1 MSGYDI
7 QAAIAQAAK
16 QGPNVNE
23 VQKGGGGG
31 YVPPA
36 EGLCIGTLVGYI
48 EVGNHEKTV
57 KCVSSIKP
65 YAHWIFELAGGKNAP
80 RKNEETG
87 ELIPHRIT
95 IKTPISRNEK
105 AGYYKLFQKLS
116 NGDSSITHPAQL
128 LEKHWLLRIVHN
140 KWTPAGS
147 TDEITTASI
156 GSATEGW
163 NVSPP
168 VRPADPMD
176 SDSKEQPLAKPARIS
191 ELRLFL
197 WDFPS
202 KEMWDSLYIDGDYPE
217 RKDEKTGKV
226 TAPAKSKN
234 VIQETIMSATNWAD
248 SPMAE
253 ILSAGS
259 LDFAAEDA
267 PFDGGVPSAGGAAD
281 DDPLAGM
288 L

>member
-1 MSGYDI
+1 MTYDI
-7 QAAIAQAAK
+7 QAAIAQAAA

-23 VQKGGGGG
+23 VQKGGGG
-31 YVPPA
+31 YKPPE
-36 EGLCIGTLVGYI
+36 EGPCLGTLVGYI
-48 EVGNHEKTV
+48 EIGNHEKTIKGV
-57 KCVSSIKP
+57 ASVKP
-65 YAHWIFELAGGKNAP
+65 YAQWIFELAGGKNAP

-95 IKTPISRNEK
+95 ITTPISRNEK
-105 AGYYKLFQKLS
+105 AGYYKLFQRLS
-116 NGDSSITHPAQL
+116 NGDASITHPAQL
-128 LEKHWLLRIVHN
+128 LERHWLLRIVHN
-140 KWTPAGS
+140 KWTPAGA
-147 TDEITTASI
+147 TEEIVTASI

-176 SDSKEQPLAKPARIS
+176 PESKEQPLNKPARIS

-202 KEMWDSLYIDGDYPE
+202 KAMWDALYIDGEYPE
-217 RKDEKTGKV
+217 RKDDKGKV

-234 VIQETIMSATNWAD
+234 VIQAKIKSALNWAD

-253 ILSAGS
+253 LLGAGE
-259 LDFAAEDA
+259 LELPETTA
-267 PFDGGVPSAGGAAD
+267 PATTSAGGAAD
-281 DDPLAGM
+281 EDPLAG

>member
-1 MSGYDI
+1 MSAGYDI

-31 YVPPA
+31 YTPPA
-36 EGLCIGTLVGYI
+36 EGPCLGTLIGYI
-48 EVGNHEKTV
+48 EIGSHEKTV
-57 KCVSSIKP
+57 KGVTSVKP
-65 YAHWIFELAGGKNAP
+65 FAQWIFELAGGKNAP

-95 IKTPISRNEK
+95 ITTPISRNEK
-105 AGYYKLFQKLS
+105 AGYYKLFQRLT
-116 NGDSSITHPAQL
+116 NGDTSITHPAQL
-128 LEKHWLLRIVHN
+128 LERHWLLRVVHN

-147 TDEITTASI
+147 TEEITTASI

-176 SDSKEQPLAKPARIS
+176 PDSKEQPLAKPARIS
-191 ELRLFL
+191 DLRLFL

-202 KEMWDSLYIDGDYPE
+202 KEMWDALYIDGEYPE
-217 RKDEKTGKV
+217 RKDEKGKV

-234 VIQETIMSATNWAD
+234 VIQAKIKSAKNWDD

-253 ILSAGS
+253 LIGAGE
-259 LDFAAEDA
+259 LDLGTLEPAA
-267 PFDGGVPSAGGAAD
+267 PAGGGDAASE
-281 DDPLAGM
+281 DPLAG